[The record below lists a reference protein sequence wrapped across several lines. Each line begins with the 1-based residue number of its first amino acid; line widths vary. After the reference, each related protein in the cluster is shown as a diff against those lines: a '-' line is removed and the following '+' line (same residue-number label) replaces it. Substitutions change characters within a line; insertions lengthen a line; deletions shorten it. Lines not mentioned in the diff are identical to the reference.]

1 MAVIRQDFNVMYLPA
16 AIQRNNPIPLDST
29 AVWYDYNLMAA
40 YAANDPTAYVGQILS
55 LVVDNVANA
64 YIITNLAGDL
74 EKVGSAVVADNKTIV
89 LDNGAVA
96 FKDFGKRYYKYD
108 AETETYTLQEVD
120 EDHPWIAGL
129 EPKVTSEAGQLVLGW
144 FEPNSTTLEGVNSS
158 LSTLQTSVN
167 DL

>member
-29 AVWYDYNLMAA
+29 AVWYDYDLMAA
-40 YAANDPTAYVGQILS
+40 YAASDPTAYVGQILS

-89 LDNGAVA
+89 LDNGAVT
-96 FKDFGKRYYKYD
+96 FKDFGKRYYKYN
-108 AETETYTLQEVD
+108 AETEEYTL
-120 EDHPWIAGL
+120 
-129 EPKVTSEAGQLVLGW
+129 
-144 FEPNSTTLEGVNSS
+144 
-158 LSTLQTSVN
+158 
-167 DL
+167 